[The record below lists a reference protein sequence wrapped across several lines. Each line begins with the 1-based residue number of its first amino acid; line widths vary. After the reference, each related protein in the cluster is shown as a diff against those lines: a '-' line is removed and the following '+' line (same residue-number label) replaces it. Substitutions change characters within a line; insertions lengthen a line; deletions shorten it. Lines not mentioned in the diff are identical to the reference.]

1 MAQLPQEFL
10 AGHPELS
17 GHNGTTHRRGD
28 EQELGGL
35 FADRVFKNAL
45 EAKNVGKDLVP
56 KRGELCPKPKRKGIV
71 FRAGVANEQ
80 RLTHLI
86 GQSLFNI
93 RFGVLRLA
101 NENKSVMAFNLSY
114 LFDEVSLLDRIM
126 RNLLTDFD
134 QGRLVPLPTRC
145 YPFE

>member
-1 MAQLPQEFL
+1 LQRARQ
-10 AGHPELS
+10 A
-17 GHNGTTHRRGD
+17 
-28 EQELGGL
+28 LGGL
-35 FADRVFKNAL
+35 FADRVFKNAFPVVATL

-56 KRGELCPKPKRKGIV
+56 KRGEFCPKPKRKGIV
-71 FRAGVANEQ
+71 FGVRVTNEQ

-114 LFDEVSLLDRIM
+114 LFDEVSLLDRIAT
-126 RNLLTDFD
+126 RSNK
-134 QGRLVPLPTRC
+134 LVWHTAMFNPG
-145 YPFE
+145 